1 MPSTDIDNQFNKY
14 KKKLQLQRP
23 KKPEPKVYNPIE
35 FKVANYCFN
44 DYIDASFI
52 QMNPFMNRYFN
63 SYKKDELAVILEK
76 KYNEKSVSDNI
87 NKANLNVTYKIF

>member
-14 KKKLQLQRP
+14 KKKLQLQTP
-23 KKPEPKVYNPIE
+23 IKPEPKVYNPIE
-35 FKVANYCFN
+35 FKVTNYCFN
-44 DYIDASFI
+44 DYIDANFM
-52 QMNPFMNRYFN
+52 QMNPVMNRYFN

-76 KYNEKSVSDNI
+76 KDNEKIGSGNI